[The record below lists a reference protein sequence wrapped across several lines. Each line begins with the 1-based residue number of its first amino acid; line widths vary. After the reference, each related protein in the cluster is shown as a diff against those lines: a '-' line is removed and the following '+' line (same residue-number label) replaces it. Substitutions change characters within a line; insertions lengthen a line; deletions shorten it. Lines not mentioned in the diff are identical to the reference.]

1 VFRGS
6 WLRRDSIAKVEPK
19 IQRTQAAKY
28 RSLGTKFFL
37 FTAGMMAWLVLV
49 VVAYDHINGTLSLGK
64 SAILL
69 GVALVIATLVVQVT
83 MRLLV
88 KPIETLE
95 KGLVAVGQGQ
105 LRPIRYRKSGDEVE
119 FLARSFNDMIAM
131 LSKQRSELEQHQELL
146 EQRIRQ
152 RTEALEEAMQ
162 HALAAS
168 RAKSEFLANMSHEL
182 RTPMNGFLGM
192 IELVLDSPLTAE
204 QREQLE
210 TAQRSALSLL
220 QLLNDILDLSKIE
233 SGRMVLEQIPF
244 NLRLLV
250 RDCMKAHGAKAAQ
263 KGVRLVMDMPIDLPS
278 QFVGDP
284 LRVRQILHN
293 LLSNAVKFTNAGQ
306 ITVGLNAQAR
316 ERAGLVD
323 LELTVA
329 DTGMGIPEEKLPLIF
344 EKFTQADGSI
354 TRRFGGTG
362 LGLAITKKLA
372 EIHGGGVSVS
382 SRVGA
387 GSQFQVTLKLQAAEK
402 PSAVESQAPAGAAVE
417 RTGRILVVEDNL
429 VNQKVLQGLLKKR
442 GYVCGIAND
451 GAQALQVLA
460 GGSFDLVLM
469 DVQMP
474 VMDGLETT
482 RQIRQS
488 ELWRQL
494 PVVAMTAHAMSGDR
508 ERCLA
513 AGMDAYL
520 TKPINSRELFQTLDS
535 YLVPVNGET
544 KTPRPGPDEAPL
556 LDPRFTSSF
565 LPDGSNIVDNM
576 VRLFLQLAPER
587 LERMQQAVKGN
598 EIAVIATEARQVQS
612 AAKSIAASLVADRAR
627 RLEDAATARDQLAI
641 RHSLLLL
648 ESEIARLSRH
658 NEQALARTAQ

>member
-1 VFRGS
+1 M
-6 WLRRDSIAKVEPK
+6 EPK
-19 IQRTQAAKY
+19 IQRSQTAKY
-28 RSLGTKFFL
+28 RSLATKFFL
-37 FTAGMMAWLVLV
+37 FTAGLMAWVVLV

-69 GVALVIATLVVQVT
+69 AVVFVIAASLSLITV
-83 MRLLV
+83 RLLV

-95 KGLVAVGQGQ
+95 QGLLAVSRGQ

-119 FLARSFNDMIAM
+119 FLAQSFNQMIEM
-131 LSKQRSELEQHQELL
+131 LGKQRREIEQHQELL
-146 EQRIRQ
+146 EQRIKQ
-152 RTEALEEAMQ
+152 RTEALEESMQ

-192 IELVLDSPLTAE
+192 IELVIDSSLTAE

-250 RDCMKAHGAKAAQ
+250 KDCVRSHATKAMQ
-263 KGVRLVMDMPIDLPS
+263 KGVRLVMDIEPEMAN
-278 QFVGDP
+278 QFTGDP

-293 LLSNAVKFTNAGQ
+293 LLSNAVKFTSVGQ
-306 ITVGLNAQAR
+306 VTVSI
-316 ERAGLVD
+316 RAGEVD
-323 LELTVA
+323 RDGALEMLLTVA
-329 DTGMGIPEEKLPLIF
+329 DTGMGIAEEKLPLIF

-362 LGLAITKKLA
+362 LGLAITRKLA
-372 EIHGGGVSVS
+372 EIHGGGVTVTSQLEVGSVF
-382 SRVGA
+382 R
-387 GSQFQVTLKLQAAEK
+387 VTLKLRPAET
-402 PSAVESQAPAGAAVE
+402 AVTAEPDSPPREIALAK
-417 RTGRILVVEDNL
+417 GRILVVEDNL
-429 VNQKVLQGLLKKR
+429 VNQKVIQGLLKKR
-442 GYVCGIAND
+442 GYSTAVSSD
-451 GAQALQVLA
+451 GAQALALLDST
-460 GGSFDLVLM
+460 SFDLVLM

-474 VMDGLETT
+474 VLDGLETT
-482 RQIRQS
+482 RRLRAS
-488 ELWRQL
+488 ERWREL
-494 PVVAMTAHAMSGDR
+494 PVIAMTAHAMSGDR
-508 ERCLA
+508 DRCLD
-513 AGMDAYL
+513 AGMDEYL
-520 TKPINSRELFQTLDS
+520 TKPINSRELYSTIEK
-535 YLVPVNGET
+535 YLIEAQADR
-544 KTPRPGPDEAPL
+544 KSSRSSSDEAPL

-565 LPDGSNIVDNM
+565 LPDGTNIVDNM

-587 LERMQQAVKGN
+587 LERLQHAALSN
-598 EIAVIATEARQVQS
+598 EASIVATEAKLVES
-612 AAKSIAASLVADRAR
+612 AATNIAAKLVADRAR
-627 RLEDAATARDQLAI
+627 RLEEAAQAQDPAAI

-658 NEQALARTAQ
+658 NEQALARSAQ

>member
-1 VFRGS
+1 
-6 WLRRDSIAKVEPK
+6 
-19 IQRTQAAKY
+19 
-28 RSLGTKFFL
+28 
-37 FTAGMMAWLVLV
+37 M
-49 VVAYDHINGTLSLGK
+49 
-64 SAILL
+64 
-69 GVALVIATLVVQVT
+69 
-83 MRLLV
+83 
-88 KPIETLE
+88 
-95 KGLVAVGQGQ
+95 
-105 LRPIRYRKSGDEVE
+105 
-119 FLARSFNDMIAM
+119 
-131 LSKQRSELEQHQELL
+131 
-146 EQRIRQ
+146 
-152 RTEALEEAMQ
+152 
-162 HALAAS
+162 
-168 RAKSEFLANMSHEL
+168 
-182 RTPMNGFLGM
+182 
-192 IELVLDSPLTAE
+192 
-204 QREQLE
+204 
-210 TAQRSALSLL
+210 
-220 QLLNDILDLSKIE
+220 
-233 SGRMVLEQIPF
+233 
-244 NLRLLV
+244 
-250 RDCMKAHGAKAAQ
+250 
-263 KGVRLVMDMPIDLPS
+263 DLPG

-293 LLSNAVKFTNAGQ
+293 LLSNAVKFTHTGQ
-306 ITVGLNAQAR
+306 ITVSVKAPAPEQGDVL
-316 ERAGLVD
+316 D
-323 LELTVA
+323 LELVVA
-329 DTGMGIPEEKLPLIF
+329 DTGMGIPAEKLPLIF

-372 EIHGGGVSVS
+372 EMHGGAVTATSE
-382 SRVGA
+382 VGA
-387 GSQFQVTLKLQAAEK
+387 GSEFRVKLKLQAAER
-402 PSAVESQAPAGAAVE
+402 STVMESSTPKGPAVE
-417 RTGRILVVEDNL
+417 RNGRILVVEDNL

-451 GAQALQVLA
+451 GAQALQVLE
-460 GGSFDLVLM
+460 GGAFDLVLM

-488 ELWRQL
+488 ERWRHL
-494 PVVAMTAHAMSGDR
+494 PVIAMTAHAMSGDR

-520 TKPINSRELFQTLDS
+520 TKPINSRELFQTMDS
-535 YLVPVNGET
+535 YLAATSGEV
-544 KTPRPGPDEAPL
+544 KASRSEPQEAPL

-598 EIAVIATEARQVQS
+598 EIAVIAVEARQVQS

>member
-1 VFRGS
+1 
-6 WLRRDSIAKVEPK
+6 VEPK

-37 FTAGMMAWLVLV
+37 FTAGMMAWLVAV

-69 GVALVIATLVVQVT
+69 VVALVIATLVVQVT

-95 KGLVAVGQGQ
+95 QGLVAVGKGQ

-119 FLARSFNDMIAM
+119 FLARSFNEMIGM

-250 RDCMKAHGAKAAQ
+250 RDCVKAHGAKAMQ
-263 KGVRLVMDMPIDLPS
+263 KGVRLVMDLPPDLPG

-306 ITVGLNAQAR
+306 ITVVVKAYAPEQSGVL
-316 ERAGLVD
+316 D
-323 LELTVA
+323 LEIIVT

-362 LGLAITKKLA
+362 LGLAITRKLA
-372 EIHGGGVSVS
+372 EMHGGNVIAT
-382 SRVGA
+382 SRVGE
-387 GSQFQVTLKLQAAEK
+387 GSQFQVKLKLHAAEK
-402 PSAVESQAPAGAAVE
+402 PSTAESSAQTGTVGE
-417 RTGRILVVEDNL
+417 RSGRILIVEDNL

-442 GYVCGIAND
+442 GYTCGIASH

-460 GGSFDLVLM
+460 GGAYDLVLM

-488 ELWRQL
+488 ESWRQL
-494 PVVAMTAHAMSGDR
+494 PVIAMTAHAMSGDR

-520 TKPINSRELFQTLDS
+520 TKPINSRELFQTMDS
-535 YLVPVNGET
+535 YLLTATGEAKPLRTEPV
-544 KTPRPGPDEAPL
+544 EAPL

-598 EIAVIATEARQVQS
+598 ETAVIATEARQVQS

-627 RLEDAATARDQLAI
+627 RLEDAAAARDQLAI

>member
-1 VFRGS
+1 
-6 WLRRDSIAKVEPK
+6 VESK
-19 IQRTQAAKY
+19 IQRSQPAKY
-28 RSLGTKFFL
+28 RSLATKFFL
-37 FTAGMMAWLVLV
+37 FTAGMMAWVVLV
-49 VVAYDHINGTLSLGK
+49 VVAHDHINGTLSIGK
-64 SAILL
+64 SALLL
-69 GVALVIATLVVQVT
+69 GVALVIAAALAHVT

-95 KGLVAVGQGQ
+95 QGLLAVGQGE
-105 LRPIRYRKSGDEVE
+105 LRPIRYRRSGDEVE
-119 FLARSFNDMIAM
+119 FLAQSFNEMIRM
-131 LSKQRSELEQHQELL
+131 LSKQRTEIEEHQELL

-192 IELVLDSPLTAE
+192 IELVLDSSLTAE

-233 SGRMVLEQIPF
+233 SGRMMLEQIPF

-250 RDCMKAHGAKAAQ
+250 KDCVRAHGAKALQ
-263 KGVRLVMDMPIDLPS
+263 KGVKLVTDVSPDLPG

-293 LLSNAVKFTNAGQ
+293 LLSNAVKFTNTGQ
-306 ITVGLNAQAR
+306 ISIGIRPHGQEKNGVVGLQIS
-316 ERAGLVD
+316 
-323 LELTVA
+323 VA
-329 DTGMGIPEEKLPLIF
+329 DTGMGIAEEKLPLIF

-372 EIHGGGVSVS
+372 EIHGGSVTVTSQVGV
-382 SRVGA
+382 
-387 GSQFQVTLKLQAAEK
+387 GSEFCVTLQMKALEKSDAE
-402 PSAVESQAPAGAAVE
+402 PTAVGPAESHG
-417 RTGRILVVEDNL
+417 TGRILVVEDNL

-442 GYVCGIAND
+442 GYASVVAND
-451 GAQALQVLA
+451 GSQALQALEN
-460 GGSFDLVLM
+460 SEFDLVLM
-469 DVQMP
+469 DIQMP
-474 VMDGLETT
+474 VLDGLETT
-482 RQIRQS
+482 RRIRQS
-488 ELWRQL
+488 EKWRQL
-494 PVVAMTAHAMSGDR
+494 PVVAMTAHAMRGDR
-508 ERCLA
+508 DRCMD

-520 TKPINSRELFQTLDS
+520 TKPINSRELFATLDG
-535 YLVPVNGET
+535 YL
-544 KTPRPGPDEAPL
+544 DEARRPVPAVREAQTETPL

-587 LERMQQAVKGN
+587 IERMQTAAKSN
-598 EIAVIATEARQVQS
+598 ESAVIAAEAKQVES
-612 AAKSIAASLVADRAR
+612 AAQSIAASLVADRAK
-627 RLEDAATARDQLAI
+627 RLEAAAQANDQSAI

-658 NEQALARTAQ
+658 NEQALARSAQ

>member
-1 VFRGS
+1 M
-6 WLRRDSIAKVEPK
+6 EPK
-19 IQRTQAAKY
+19 IQRTQPAKY

-37 FTAGMMAWLVLV
+37 FTAGMMAWLVAV

-88 KPIETLE
+88 RPIETLE
-95 KGLVAVGQGQ
+95 QGLVAVGQGH

-119 FLARSFNDMIAM
+119 FLARSFNEMIGM
-131 LSKQRSELEQHQELL
+131 LSKQRSEIEQSQELL

-192 IELVLDSPLTAE
+192 IELVLDSPLSAE

-250 RDCMKAHGAKAAQ
+250 RDCVKAHGTKASQ
-263 KGVRLVMDMPIDLPS
+263 KGVRLVTDLPIDLPS

-293 LLSNAVKFTNAGQ
+293 LLSNAVKFTSAGQ
-306 ITVGLNAQAR
+306 ITVSIKAGLQAQ
-316 ERAGLVD
+316 ERAGVLD
-323 LELTVA
+323 LEMVVA

-372 EIHGGGVSVS
+372 EIHGGGVTVS
-382 SRVGA
+382 SRVGV
-387 GSQFQVTLKLQAAEK
+387 GSQFVVTLRLLVVEK
-402 PSAVESQAPAGAAVE
+402 PSAAESQAPVGAAAE
-417 RTGRILVVEDNL
+417 RTGRILVIEDNL

-460 GGSFDLVLM
+460 GASFDLVLM

-482 RQIRQS
+482 RQLRQS
-488 ELWRQL
+488 ERWRQL
-494 PVVAMTAHAMSGDR
+494 PIVAMTAHAMSGDR

-535 YLVPVNGET
+535 YLLPVNGEA
-544 KTPRPGPDEAPL
+544 KPLRSEPEEAPL

-565 LPDGSNIVDNM
+565 LPDGTNIVDNM

-598 EIAVIATEARQVQS
+598 EIAVIATEAKQVQS

>member
-1 VFRGS
+1 
-6 WLRRDSIAKVEPK
+6 
-19 IQRTQAAKY
+19 
-28 RSLGTKFFL
+28 
-37 FTAGMMAWLVLV
+37 MAWLVLV

-95 KGLVAVGQGQ
+95 QGLVAVGQGH

-119 FLARSFNDMIAM
+119 FLARSFNEMIGM

-250 RDCMKAHGAKAAQ
+250 RDCVKAHGAKAAQ
-263 KGVRLVMDMPIDLPS
+263 KAVRLVMDMPLDLPN
-278 QFVGDP
+278 QFLGDP

-306 ITVGLNAQAR
+306 ITVGVVAQAG
-316 ERAGLVD
+316 ERTGLLD
-323 LELTVA
+323 LVLSVA

-372 EIHGGGVSVS
+372 EIHGGGVTVS
-382 SRVGA
+382 SRVGV

-402 PSAVESQAPAGAAVE
+402 PSTAVENHPTAGAAIE

-429 VNQKVLQGLLKKR
+429 VNQKVLQGLLKRR

-451 GAQALQVLA
+451 GSQALQALA
-460 GGSFDLVLM
+460 VGVFDLVLM

-482 RQIRQS
+482 RQIRQD
-488 ELWRQL
+488 ERWRHL
-494 PVVAMTAHAMSGDR
+494 PVIAMTAHAMSGDR

-520 TKPINSRELFQTLDS
+520 TKPINSRELFETMDRHLLS
-535 YLVPVNGET
+535 GSGEAKAKRSGPEESPV
-544 KTPRPGPDEAPL
+544 

-565 LPDGSNIVDNM
+565 LADGSNIVDNM

-598 EIAVIATEARQVQS
+598 EVAVIATEAKQVQS

-627 RLEDAATARDQLAI
+627 RLEEAAIARDQLGI

>member
-1 VFRGS
+1 
-6 WLRRDSIAKVEPK
+6 VEPK
-19 IQRTQAAKY
+19 IQRTQPAKY

-49 VVAYDHINGTLSLGK
+49 VVAYDQINGTLSLGK

-95 KGLVAVGQGQ
+95 QGLVAVGQGH

-119 FLARSFNDMIAM
+119 FLARSFNEMIGM
-131 LSKQRSELEQHQELL
+131 LSKQRSEIEQHQELL

-192 IELVLDSPLTAE
+192 IELVLDSPLTGE

-250 RDCMKAHGAKAAQ
+250 RDCVKAHGAKATQ
-263 KGVRLVMDMPIDLPS
+263 KGVRLTMDMPADLPG

-293 LLSNAVKFTNAGQ
+293 LLSNAVKFTHAGQ
-306 ITVGLNAQAR
+306 IAVAVGTTST
-316 ERAGLVD
+316 ERTGLLD
-323 LELTVA
+323 LTLTVT
-329 DTGMGIPEEKLPLIF
+329 DTGMGIPDAKLPLIF

-372 EIHGGGVSVS
+372 EMHGGDVTATSQEGVG
-382 SRVGA
+382 SR
-387 GSQFQVTLKLQAAEK
+387 FQVTLKLLAAEK
-402 PSAVESQAPAGAAVE
+402 PLVVEAQAPAGAVVE

-451 GAQALQVLA
+451 GAQALQALA
-460 GGSFDLVLM
+460 GGAFDLVLM

-482 RQIRQS
+482 RQIRRS
-488 ELWRQL
+488 DRWRQL
-494 PVVAMTAHAMSGDR
+494 PVVAMTAHAMAGDR

-520 TKPINSRELFQTLDS
+520 TKPINSRELFKTLDS
-535 YLVPVNGET
+535 YLEMADGEA
-544 KTPRPGPDEAPL
+544 KAQRSGPDEAPL

-587 LERMQQAVKGN
+587 LERMQRAVKGN
-598 EIAVIATEARQVQS
+598 EVSVIATEARQVQS

-627 RLEDAATARDQLAI
+627 RLEDAAAARDQLAI

>member
-1 VFRGS
+1 
-6 WLRRDSIAKVEPK
+6 
-19 IQRTQAAKY
+19 
-28 RSLGTKFFL
+28 
-37 FTAGMMAWLVLV
+37 MAWVVLV
-49 VVAYDHINGTLSLGK
+49 VVAHDHINGTLSLGK

-69 GVALVIATLVVQVT
+69 VVVLIIAAALSLIT

-88 KPIETLE
+88 KPLETLE
-95 KGLVAVGQGQ
+95 QGLLAVSRGQ

-119 FLARSFNDMIAM
+119 FLAQSFNQMIEM
-131 LSKQRSELEQHQELL
+131 LGKQRQEIEQHQELL
-146 EQRIRQ
+146 EQRIKQ
-152 RTEALEEAMQ
+152 RTEALEESMQ

-192 IELVLDSPLTAE
+192 IELVIDSSLTAE

-250 RDCMKAHGAKAAQ
+250 KDCVRSHTSKAMQ
-263 KGVRLVMDMPIDLPS
+263 KGVRLVMEVAPEMAS

-293 LLSNAVKFTNAGQ
+293 LLSNAVKFTSVGQ
-306 ITVGLNAQAR
+306 VTISI
-316 ERAGLVD
+316 RAGAADRDGV
-323 LELTVA
+323 LELILTVA
-329 DTGMGIPEEKLPLIF
+329 DTGMGIAEEKLPLIF

-362 LGLAITKKLA
+362 LGLAITRKLA
-372 EIHGGGVSVS
+372 EIHGGSVTVS
-382 SRVGA
+382 SELEVG
-387 GSQFQVTLKLQAAEK
+387 SVFRVTLKLRPADNAAVAE
-402 PSAVESQAPAGAAVE
+402 PDAPAHQLVLAK
-417 RTGRILVVEDNL
+417 GRILVVEDNL
-429 VNQKVLQGLLKKR
+429 VNQKVIQGLLKKR
-442 GYVCGIAND
+442 GYTTAVAND
-451 GAQALQVLA
+451 GAQALAVLENT
-460 GGSFDLVLM
+460 SFDLVLM
-469 DVQMP
+469 DIQMP
-474 VMDGLETT
+474 VLDGLETT
-482 RQIRQS
+482 RRIRATDRWK
-488 ELWRQL
+488 EL

-508 ERCLA
+508 DRCLE
-513 AGMDAYL
+513 AGMDDYL
-520 TKPINSRELFQTLDS
+520 TKPINSRELYATLQK
-535 YLVPVNGET
+535 YLANVQPDRKSGRPTDPET
-544 KTPRPGPDEAPL
+544 PL

-587 LERMQQAVKGN
+587 LERLQHAALLN
-598 EIAVIATEARQVQS
+598 EASVVATEAKQVES
-612 AAKSIAASLVADRAR
+612 AATSIAASLVADRAR
-627 RLEDAATARDQLAI
+627 RLEEAAQAQDPAAI

-658 NEQALARTAQ
+658 NEKALARSAQ